1 MLNGCENFQQWQ
13 ELDPA
18 QKDYAY
24 YCILLD
30 IRLRLDRL
38 ERRSWIH
45 NSFAL
50 IGGALGG
57 AAVVVGYL
65 ATLGR
70 SVGM

>member
-24 YCILLD
+24 YSILLN
-30 IRLRLDRL
+30 IGRRLDSL
-38 ERRSWIH
+38 EKRSWIH
-45 NSFAL
+45 NTFAL

-70 SVGM
+70 SMGM

>member
-1 MLNGCENFQQWQ
+1 MLNGCDNFQQWQ
-13 ELDPA
+13 ELEP
-18 QKDYAY
+18 QQREYAY
-24 YCILLD
+24 YTILQD
-30 IRLRLDRL
+30 IRKRLDSL
-38 ERRSWIH
+38 ERRNWIH